1 MKKIIDI
8 LKDLHPKYDYEGS
21 DDFISDG
28 LLDSLDLQ
36 ELFGIIEKEY
46 DIKLAGTDLT
56 PQNFRSIDDIRD
68 LLASHGVTVDG

>member
-8 LKDLHPKYDYEGS
+8 LKELHPKYDYENS

-46 DIKLAGTDLT
+46 KVELVGTDLT
-56 PQNFRSIDDIRD
+56 PQNFRSIEDICD
-68 LLASHGVTVDG
+68 LLASHGVKVDG